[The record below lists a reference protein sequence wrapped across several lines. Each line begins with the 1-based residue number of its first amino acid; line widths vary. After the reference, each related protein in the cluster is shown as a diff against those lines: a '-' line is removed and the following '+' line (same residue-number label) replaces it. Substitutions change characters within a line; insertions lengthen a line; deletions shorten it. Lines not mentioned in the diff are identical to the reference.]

1 MSDKTELPKE
11 WQQEAEKKYPVS
23 DSQHPSVLEHN
34 TNQQHKQSV
43 FTEGAKAYRDEVEKM
58 LNDKIV
64 LAYVKSNLESD
75 LKGSYLQQSTYY
87 QELLTELQTLTPTQ
101 DGK

>member
-1 MSDKTELPKE
+1 METKTELPKE
-11 WQQEAEKKYPVS
+11 WIELADKES
-23 DSQHPSVLEHN
+23 CCSSEFL
-34 TNQQHKQSV
+34 T
-43 FTEGAKAYRDEVEKM
+43 GAKAMRDAMEKM

-64 LAYVKSNLESD
+64 LAYVKSNLEPD

-87 QELLTELQTLTPTQ
+87 QELLTELTSLTPTQ